1 MYTSYYAE
9 SSQLS
14 GSCQRSQELQAIN
27 HVLESLREA
36 KVMGIQ
42 SPQGVKALY
51 ETSTLWSFLLEDLI
65 KPENAMPEQ
74 IKADLISL
82 GIFILKEVGRVRL
95 NQSDG
100 IDTLIDLNAMIS
112 SGLTQ

>member
-1 MYTSYYAE
+1 
-9 SSQLS
+9 
-14 GSCQRSQELQAIN
+14 
-27 HVLESLREA
+27 
-36 KVMGIQ
+36 
-42 SPQGVKALY
+42 
-51 ETSTLWSFLLEDLI
+51 
-65 KPENAMPEQ
+65 MPEQ

-82 GIFILKEVGRVRL
+82 GIFILKEVGRIRL